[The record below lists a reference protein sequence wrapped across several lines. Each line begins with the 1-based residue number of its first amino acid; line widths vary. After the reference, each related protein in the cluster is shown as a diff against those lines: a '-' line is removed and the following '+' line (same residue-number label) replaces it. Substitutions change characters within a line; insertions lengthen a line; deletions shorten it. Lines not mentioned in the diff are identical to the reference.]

1 MIRAFDAAYFMI
13 SVDSLEDN
21 TAFAKK
27 ENADFP
33 LLADP
38 TRATARKYGVLA
50 DMSRFK
56 LGEVAARHTF
66 YIGPDGKIVDVDRK
80 VSPGTSG
87 EDIVAHLKA
96 LNVPA
101 AKK

>member
-1 MIRAFDAAYFMI
+1 MV

-38 TRATARKYGVLA
+38 TRETARKYGVLR
-50 DMSRFK
+50 RF
-56 LGEVAARHTF
+56 GTDEVANRWTF
-66 YIGPDGKIVDVDRK
+66 YIGADGTIAAIDRM
-80 VSPGTSG
+80 VNPAQSG
-87 EDIVAHLKA
+87 EDVVARLKA

-101 AKK
+101 ARR

>member
-1 MIRAFDAAYFMI
+1 MIRAYDVAYFMI

-38 TRATARKYGVLA
+38 TKATARKYGVLA
-50 DMSRFK
+50 DMSRFNI
-56 LGEVAARHTF
+56 GEVAARHTF

-87 EDIVAHLKA
+87 EDIVTHLKA
-96 LNVPA
+96 LKVPT

>member
-1 MIRAFDAAYFMI
+1 MI
-13 SVDSLEDN
+13 SVDTLEDN

-27 ENADFP
+27 ESADFP

-38 TRATARKYGVLA
+38 TKETARRYGVLG
-50 DMSRFK
+50 DYSRFN
-56 LGEVAARHTF
+56 LGEVANRWTF
-66 YIGPDGKIVDVDRK
+66 YIGTDGKIVDIDRK
-80 VSPGTSG
+80 VNPSRAG

-101 AKK
+101 PH